1 MTVTQKRQTIANNTN
16 SKNAVQPVLFNKL
29 HHEIKKTFSSQVQ
42 VSVIDQLLINSCT
55 D

>member
-29 HHEIKKTFSSQVQ
+29 HHEIKKKHLAARYKCQS
-42 VSVIDQLLINSCT
+42 
-55 D
+55 